1 MRKIGIAAL
10 LLIGAATAQTQPP
23 VKPPLIPCAAG
34 QNIPC
39 VVLATKPDDVVGV
52 WKQYTGNPAFA
63 PVGNMAFLR
72 INLDG
77 TFALGTTVEGTR
89 TPTAPFPYG
98 TYRFEGSRMILSV
111 QGVAA
116 TAMPECAKAVHE
128 VRVLRL
134 GTQPVALSY
143 TMLEDTCKPRI
154 ADLSQA
160 VIYVGPN
167 Q

>member
-10 LLIGAATAQTQPP
+10 LAIGAATAQGQPP

-52 WKQYTGNPAFA
+52 WKQYSGNPAFA
-63 PVGNMAFLR
+63 SVGNMAFLR

-77 TFALGTTVEGTR
+77 TFALGATIEGTR
-89 TPTAPFPYG
+89 ASAMTLPHG

-111 QGVAA
+111 QGIPPN
-116 TAMPECAKAVHE
+116 MPECAKAIHE

-134 GTQPVALSY
+134 GNQPVALSY

-160 VIYVGPN
+160 VIFVSPN